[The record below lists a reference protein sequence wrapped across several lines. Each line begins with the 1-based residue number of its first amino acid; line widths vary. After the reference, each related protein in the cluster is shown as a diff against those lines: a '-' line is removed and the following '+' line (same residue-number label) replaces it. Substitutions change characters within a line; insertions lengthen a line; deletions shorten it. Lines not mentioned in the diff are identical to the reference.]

1 MCSFR
6 FSGVGFFL
14 FVAAFCR
21 FCWSWNWRASAA
33 AKGQQPRAN
42 GSQLQA
48 FCRGLCWLVDACP
61 SLCWANLIPNHSL
74 TFRVAFGLYQI
85 QPDTCCLRRGFFPW
99 MVFVFVPKN
108 LRIHQ
113 IIINLQV
120 NRKGCVL
127 LRCGVE
133 SHRFKY
139 TARFFDLFISPC
151 FHLLTFFGFLRERSL
166 WSAGQEKNWREN
178 GGTRFRVRKINRAY
192 KKTSSESNVGAVFNG
207 HFSSAQLSLTL
218 FDLAHVFF
226 LPESKKTP
234 ERKTAQKYCEGKLE
248 GKNVA
253 ERGRLKKKKENNT
266 PLLERKQQK
275 KTQYVT
281 QHQQRNTKNRQR
293 RKKNEARFHLNKKK
307 WHAQKRKRAD
317 EEHNV
322 DKTHTRTTLL
332 NSATLT
338 NFLSKTKVSL
348 LHGCSAVGDW
358 SIIRGS

>member
-1 MCSFR
+1 MLPLSLSQRVCTVFGKFLQLGNKFAATLGIGALPLIARWSSTFFILLFWVHFAFWFR
-6 FSGVGFFL
+6 SSNRKIWNEITKWSQIVETGFCGLMFYCNAVLLFVFHLCAPSVSLALVFFFL

-48 FCRGLCWLVDACP
+48 FCRGLCWLVDACQ

-166 WSAGQEKNWREN
+166 GSAGQE
-178 GGTRFRVRKINRAY
+178 
-192 KKTSSESNVGAVFNG
+192 
-207 HFSSAQLSLTL
+207 
-218 FDLAHVFF
+218 
-226 LPESKKTP
+226 
-234 ERKTAQKYCEGKLE
+234 
-248 GKNVA
+248 
-253 ERGRLKKKKENNT
+253 
-266 PLLERKQQK
+266 
-275 KTQYVT
+275 
-281 QHQQRNTKNRQR
+281 
-293 RKKNEARFHLNKKK
+293 
-307 WHAQKRKRAD
+307 
-317 EEHNV
+317 
-322 DKTHTRTTLL
+322 
-332 NSATLT
+332 
-338 NFLSKTKVSL
+338 
-348 LHGCSAVGDW
+348 
-358 SIIRGS
+358 